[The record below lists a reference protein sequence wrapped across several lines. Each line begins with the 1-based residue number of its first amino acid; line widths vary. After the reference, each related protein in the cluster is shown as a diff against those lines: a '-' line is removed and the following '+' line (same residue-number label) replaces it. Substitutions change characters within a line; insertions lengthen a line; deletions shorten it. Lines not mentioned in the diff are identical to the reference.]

1 MERNVPGEDP
11 GSFDE
16 PGQVSPETSAD
27 AAGPDEWTVQDFD
40 QFEAFDVD
48 DDRPA
53 SFGAGDDRDE
63 DVPAASPEAPD
74 LQPPD
79 EGADVEQPPLD
90 LGFGQTPI
98 APPPPAPEL
107 EPPPEPV
114 VPSEPDWS
122 AVVAPADDESA
133 DDFAAI
139 WEETSDDSA
148 PSTPAWDTPRPADQ
162 LQEIP
167 VIVPPTTPATPAPPQ
182 TPLPAASE
190 GSTPTDSGD
199 SAQAAPRDTK
209 PAESAPSDESPPAP
223 GDQSEPTLPGEL
235 PSAPGD
241 QPEPPPDE
249 PSPAPG
255 GEPESAESDG
265 ASVPDG
271 PAAFVPEDWD
281 DDADSIPDFAQFTSE
296 EYVQATTQEY
306 AGLAADVARAAEEP
320 HEQMA
325 VSADIPGIE
334 SGTVGLEDVVAAS
347 GDDSETIQAPR
358 ASDLPLRVL
367 TAVGLIVIFLGSLYQ
382 PYLIGT
388 LILIVL
394 GLAAGEI
401 YTVLIR
407 AGHHPLA
414 IFGFVGV
421 AGAMIGTWIWEPVA
435 IPTAILI
442 TLVATLLFY
451 GVVPD
456 RSRPLHNTSLTMLGV
471 LWIGGLGG
479 FAFDI
484 IKSEYYG
491 WLVAALVVTVAV
503 MDIGQYFVGR
513 RIGKR
518 ALAPVV
524 SPKKTVEGLVGGVL
538 VALLV
543 GVGFSY
549 FGPFDLGSGLL
560 IGAVVAVVA
569 PIGDLAVSV
578 IKRAIGVKDMSS
590 ILPGHG
596 GILDRIDA
604 MIFTIPAMWIAYS
617 WLGLLA

>member
-1 MERNVPGEDP
+1 MEEEPQVERDVPGEEP

-16 PGQVSPETSAD
+16 PGQVSAETSWD
-27 AAGPDEWTVQDFD
+27 AAEPDEWTVEDFD
-40 QFEAFDVD
+40 HFESFDAADPFESVGISES
-48 DDRPA
+48 A
-53 SFGAGDDRDE
+53 GAAE
-63 DVPAASPEAPD
+63 DVGAPLTADSQPPHPDPTPPTPDESPD
-74 LQPPD
+74 L
-79 EGADVEQPPLD
+79 EQPPLE
-90 LGFGQTPI
+90 LGFEQ
-98 APPPPAPEL
+98 AAEPPPPLAAVGDPQSPESAAPESASPEP
-107 EPPPEPV
+107 EPPEFPAPEAEGT
-114 VPSEPDWS
+114 VPDEPDWS
-122 AVVAPADDESA
+122 AVTADA
-133 DDFAAI
+133 DAGTPVDFAAL
-139 WEETSDDSA
+139 WDETDVDETV
-148 PSTPAWDTPRPADQ
+148 PEPQAWDALRPADQ

-167 VIVPPTTPATPAPPQ
+167 IIVPPDPPATSEPTSDSDQSRDPAPDP
-182 TPLPAASE
+182 PSAAAS
-190 GSTPTDSGD
+190 GSNPPEDSTSG
-199 SAQAAPRDTK
+199 
-209 PAESAPSDESPPAP
+209 PSDE
-223 GDQSEPTLPGEL
+223 
-235 PSAPGD
+235 
-241 QPEPPPDE
+241 PEPVPPGSE
-249 PSPAPG
+249 
-255 GEPESAESDG
+255 
-265 ASVPDG
+265 SVPDG
-271 PAAFVPEDWD
+271 PAEFVPEDWD
-281 DDADSIPDFAQFTSE
+281 DDADAVPDFAQFTSE
-296 EYVQATTQEY
+296 EYVKATTQEY
-306 AGLAADVARAAEEP
+306 AGLAADIARASEEP

-325 VSADIPGIE
+325 VSAGIPGIE
-334 SGTVGLEDVVAAS
+334 SGTVGLDDVVAAS
-347 GDDSETIQAPR
+347 GDDSAAIQAPR

-367 TAVGLIVIFLGSLYQ
+367 TAVGLIVVFLGSLYQ
-382 PYLIGT
+382 PYLIGA

-421 AGAMIGTWIWEPVA
+421 AGAMVGTWIWEPVA
-435 IPTAILI
+435 IPMSILL

-484 IKSEYYG
+484 IKSEYYA
-491 WLVAALVVTVAV
+491 WLVAALVVTVAL

-569 PIGDLAVSV
+569 PVGDLAVSV

>member
-1 MERNVPGEDP
+1 MEEEPQVERDVPGEEP

-16 PGQVSPETSAD
+16 PGQVSPETSGD
-27 AAGPDEWTVQDFD
+27 ATEPGEWTVEDFD
-40 QFEAFDVD
+40 HFESFDADADADADADVV
-48 DDRPA
+48 
-53 SFGAGDDRDE
+53 G
-63 DVPAASPEAPD
+63 DVPASEQGAGEHSPSPQRPD
-74 LQPPD
+74 D
-79 EGADVEQPPLD
+79 SADVEQPSLA
-90 LGFGQTPI
+90 LGFGETPEPP
-98 APPPPAPEL
+98 AATPPPPAVAGSPEPQDL
-107 EPPPEPV
+107 EPIV
-114 VPSEPDWS
+114 SDEPDWS
-122 AVVAPADDESA
+122 AVTADA
-133 DDFAAI
+133 DADTDFAAL
-139 WEETSDDSA
+139 WDDNDDAVPA
-148 PSTPAWDTPRPADQ
+148 PRPWDTPRAADQ

-167 VIVPPTTPATPAPPQ
+167 IIVPPDPAP
-182 TPLPAASE
+182 T
-190 GSTPTDSGD
+190 
-199 SAQAAPRDTK
+199 SAL
-209 PAESAPSDESPPAP
+209 SDESPPV
-223 GDQSEPTLPGEL
+223 S
-235 PSAPGD
+235 
-241 QPEPPPDE
+241 PDE
-249 PSPAPG
+249 LGPVSPEEAESPVASA
-255 GEPESAESDG
+255 GESVPEVPAESA
-265 ASVPDG
+265 
-271 PAAFVPEDWD
+271 PEDWD

-296 EYVQATTQEY
+296 KYVQATTQEY
-306 AGLAADVARAAEEP
+306 AGLAADIARAAEEL

-334 SGTVGLEDVVAAS
+334 SGTVGLDDVVAAS
-347 GDDSETIQAPR
+347 GDDSIAIQAPKP
-358 ASDLPLRVL
+358 SDLPLRVL

-382 PYLIGT
+382 SYLIGA

-394 GLAAGEI
+394 GLAAGEV

-414 IFGFVGV
+414 IFGFAGV
-421 AGAMIGTWIWEPVA
+421 AGAMVGTWIWEPVA
-435 IPTAILI
+435 IPMAILI

-484 IKSEYYG
+484 IKSEFYG
-491 WLVAALVVTVAV
+491 WLVAALVVTVAL

-518 ALAPVV
+518 ALARVV
-524 SPKKTVEGLVGGVL
+524 SPKKTVEGLVAGVL

-578 IKRAIGVKDMSS
+578 LKRAIGVKDMSS

>member
-1 MERNVPGEDP
+1 
-11 GSFDE
+11 
-16 PGQVSPETSAD
+16 
-27 AAGPDEWTVQDFD
+27 
-40 QFEAFDVD
+40 
-48 DDRPA
+48 
-53 SFGAGDDRDE
+53 
-63 DVPAASPEAPD
+63 
-74 LQPPD
+74 
-79 EGADVEQPPLD
+79 
-90 LGFGQTPI
+90 
-98 APPPPAPEL
+98 
-107 EPPPEPV
+107 
-114 VPSEPDWS
+114 
-122 AVVAPADDESA
+122 
-133 DDFAAI
+133 
-139 WEETSDDSA
+139 
-148 PSTPAWDTPRPADQ
+148 
-162 LQEIP
+162 
-167 VIVPPTTPATPAPPQ
+167 
-182 TPLPAASE
+182 
-190 GSTPTDSGD
+190 
-199 SAQAAPRDTK
+199 
-209 PAESAPSDESPPAP
+209 
-223 GDQSEPTLPGEL
+223 
-235 PSAPGD
+235 
-241 QPEPPPDE
+241 
-249 PSPAPG
+249 
-255 GEPESAESDG
+255 
-265 ASVPDG
+265 
-271 PAAFVPEDWD
+271 
-281 DDADSIPDFAQFTSE
+281 
-296 EYVQATTQEY
+296 
-306 AGLAADVARAAEEP
+306 
-320 HEQMA
+320 
-325 VSADIPGIE
+325 VSAGIPGIE

-347 GDDSETIQAPR
+347 GDDSVAIQAPKS
-358 ASDLPLRVL
+358 SDLPLRVL

-382 PYLIGT
+382 PYLIGA

-435 IPTAILI
+435 IPMAILL

-484 IKSEYYG
+484 IKAEDYA
-491 WLVAALVVTVAV
+491 WLVAALVVTVAL

-524 SPKKTVEGLVGGVL
+524 SPKKTVEGLVAGVL

-560 IGAVVAVVA
+560 IGAVVALVA

>member
-1 MERNVPGEDP
+1 MERDVPGEEP

-16 PGQVSPETSAD
+16 PGQVSAETSGD
-27 AAGPDEWTVQDFD
+27 AAEPDEWTVEDFD
-40 QFEAFDVD
+40 QFESFDADADADAEVD
-48 DDRPA
+48 VV
-53 SFGAGDDRDE
+53 G
-63 DVPAASPEAPD
+63 DVPVSEPDAAPHDPVPQQPD
-74 LQPPD
+74 AAD
-79 EGADVEQPPLD
+79 DVEQPPLD
-90 LGFGQTPI
+90 LGFGEAQQPPAATV
-98 APPPPAPEL
+98 PPPPAVAGSPQPQDV
-107 EPPPEPV
+107 EPIV
-114 VPSEPDWS
+114 SDEPDWS
-122 AVVAPADDESA
+122 AVTAASDADSDT
-133 DDFAAI
+133 DFADL
-139 WEETSDDSA
+139 WEDTDDDAAS
-148 PSTPAWDTPRPADQ
+148 PPRPWDTPRPADE

-167 VIVPPTTPATPAPPQ
+167 IIVPPAPAPAPG
-182 TPLPAASE
+182 PAP
-190 GSTPTDSGD
+190 TPTPTPVD
-199 SAQAAPRDTK
+199 
-209 PAESAPSDESPPAP
+209 ESAPGPPEEP
-223 GDQSEPTLPGEL
+223 GPVPPEETKVPTGREPDPVASVGE
-235 PSAPGD
+235 
-241 QPEPPPDE
+241 
-249 PSPAPG
+249 
-255 GEPESAESDG
+255 
-265 ASVPDG
+265 SVPDG
-271 PAAFVPEDWD
+271 PAEFVAEDWD

-306 AGLAADVARAAEEP
+306 AGLAADIARAAEEP

-325 VSADIPGIE
+325 VSAGIPGIE

-347 GDDSETIQAPR
+347 GDDSVAIQAPKS
-358 ASDLPLRVL
+358 SDLPLRVL

-382 PYLIGT
+382 PYLIGA

-435 IPTAILI
+435 IPMAILL

-484 IKSEYYG
+484 IKAEDYA
-491 WLVAALVVTVAV
+491 WLVAALVVTVAL

-524 SPKKTVEGLVGGVL
+524 SPKKTVEGLVAGVL

-560 IGAVVAVVA
+560 IGAVVALVA